1 MLYHLLYQ
9 IIYRQYGVNSDSIFY
24 GGLNV
29 FQYVTFR
36 TAWATI
42 SALLITLFFGKRV
55 IRKLADMKFG
65 QEIREELSEE
75 HQAKRGTPTMGGIL
89 ILGSV
94 FFSTLLWARLDSVF
108 LWLALGA
115 TTLFAA
121 VGFADDYIKIV
132 KKRSLGLTGKQKLA
146 GQLITALGVWS
157 VLNFLTN

>member
-42 SALLITLFFGKRV
+42 TALLITMFFGKRV

-94 FFSTLLWARLDSVF
+94 FFSTLRMS
-108 LWLALGA
+108 G
-115 TTLFAA
+115 
-121 VGFADDYIKIV
+121 
-132 KKRSLGLTGKQKLA
+132 RSMPPSL
-146 GQLITALGVWS
+146 
-157 VLNFLTN
+157 